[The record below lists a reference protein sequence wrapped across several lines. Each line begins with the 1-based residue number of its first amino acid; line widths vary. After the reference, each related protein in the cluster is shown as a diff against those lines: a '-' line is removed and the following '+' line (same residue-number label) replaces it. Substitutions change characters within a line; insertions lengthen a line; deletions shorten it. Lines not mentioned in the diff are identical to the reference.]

1 MPDAW
6 NLTPPSPPAAMNA
19 SRNRHEPVLSP
30 DACALERLPHLAS
43 NVRALWGQA
52 EFEIYV
58 SRLIME
64 SRDGKRQGLPWDA
77 AQELM
82 FLVDLS
88 IAKRAVMAA
97 NLTGAP
103 FRQMY
108 AMCQASSANVNH
120 AGPGLADPWTDP
132 RANKDAGRVGRSP
145 ANAQRAPLY
154 DYRRE
159 HERTWWRRVFG

>member
-1 MPDAW
+1 
-6 NLTPPSPPAAMNA
+6 MNA
-19 SRNRHEPVLSP
+19 SRTKPVPAPSP
-30 DACALERLPHLAS
+30 DACALERLAHLAG

-52 EFEIYV
+52 EFELYV

-64 SRDGKRQGLPWDA
+64 SRDGKRQGLPWDV

-82 FLVDLS
+82 FLVELS

-97 NLTGAP
+97 DLTGAP

-108 AMCQASSANVNH
+108 AMCLASSANANH
-120 AGPGLADPWTDP
+120 AGPGLADPWSDP
-132 RANKDAGRVGRSP
+132 RANKEAGRMGRSP
-145 ANAQRAPLY
+145 VNTQRAPAY